1 MKAKYLFL
9 AISFSLVS
17 SCNYLDFD
25 ETSGL
30 RTKEDIY
37 RYFDN
42 TKSMLTH
49 IYSYMPQDFGSLDGA
64 MRDCA
69 SDDAEYAYI
78 GAAVQDFNNGNWSS
92 LNTHDNAWGLYNA
105 IRAAN
110 GFLVEIENVDFSDY
124 QYNGSYK
131 QWMDQL
137 KYFPYEARV
146 LRAF

>member
-37 RYFDN
+37 R
-42 TKSMLTH
+42 
-49 IYSYMPQDFGSLDGA
+49 YMPQDFGSLDGA

-124 QYNGSYK
+124 QYN
-131 QWMDQL
+131 
-137 KYFPYEARV
+137 
-146 LRAF
+146 